1 LREGKRGNRFFIWL
15 IGLVD
20 TEAVDFIRWTSRP
33 TEIQHFTIMPDGC
46 RDVILRQSKRGHEL
60 RLTPLDDRPRPIT
73 LMPGDEI
80 TGYRLRPGLMLDP
93 DTLTPDELP
102 EAIRH
107 AQSRDRDLS
116 AAIHALGNET
126 TSVQHVAKTPGVSL
140 RTLQRHLARRGLPPP
155 EFWRLLGRARRAAI
169 ALKTNLPLADIAGH
183 FGYSDQAHMT
193 RAFRHWFGRSPLAL
207 RRDATLLSDIN
218 QPALGTWRAG

>member
-1 LREGKRGNRFFIWL
+1 M
-15 IGLVD
+15 D

-33 TEIQHFTIMPDGC
+33 TEIQQFTIMPDGC
-46 RDVILRQSKRGHEL
+46 RDVILRQSTHGHVL
-60 RLTPLDDRPRPIT
+60 RLTSLDHRPRTIT

-80 TGYRLRPGLMLDP
+80 TGYRLRPGLILDP
-93 DTLTPDELP
+93 VSLALDDLP

-116 AAIHALGNET
+116 GAINALGNEG
-126 TSVQHVAKTPGVSL
+126 TSVQLVAQTLGVSL

-169 ALKTNLPLADIAGH
+169 ALKTNLPLTDIAGD

-193 RAFRHWFGRSPLAL
+193 RALRHWFGRSPLAL
-207 RRDATLLSDIN
+207 RRDEALLNSID
-218 QPALGTWRAG
+218 QPALGTWRAA